1 MMMVYGLFVF
11 ALDTLPYQQL
21 RQSRSWR
28 YVKNERVGRSAKW
41 QYVGSGENQVTLS
54 GTLYPEITGGNL
66 SLGAVATM
74 AYAGLPWPL
83 IDGVGTIYGMYVL
96 TGLEQTHQELDRY
109 GNAKKIEFSISLQRV
124 DEDAR
129 EKMQSASVSDL
140 LKTLKTGAVTAMN
153 NASAAAGSVMT

>member
-21 RQSRSWR
+21 RQSRNWR
-28 YVKNERVGRSAKW
+28 YAKNERVGRSAKW
-41 QYVGSGENQVTLS
+41 QYVGSGENQITLT

-96 TGLEQTHQELDRY
+96 TGLEETRQELDRY
-109 GNAKKIEFSISLQRV
+109 GNAKKIEFSITLQRV
-124 DEDAR
+124 DEDVR
-129 EKMQSASVSDL
+129 EKMQSASASDL
-140 LKTLKTGAVTAMN
+140 LDTLKSGATTAFN
-153 NASAAAGSVMT
+153 KVSSVAGTLLS